1 MFIYNDKYIGSIKG
15 LLKNLDLNIK
25 NNYLEYFKFLLKI
38 TYNSYKEKIENEIS
52 KVNSISELEEYI
64 VGLTKEES
72 LDKSIEW
79 LISEVKNKKIL
90 GEEIIE
96 LLQRKK
102 VDFLKLKGSLIKLNK
117 YVKKFEGNSSNQ
129 KNSDLENILDA
140 LMSRK
145 LNKNDMKDFCVI
157 LEGISYIDSKN
168 INESTKQKIESIYKK
183 VLGLSDQLDEDTLF
197 DICYKYYEI
206 MINNKI

>member
-1 MFIYNDKYIGSIKG
+1 M
-15 LLKNLDLNIK
+15 
-25 NNYLEYFKFLLKI
+25 LKI